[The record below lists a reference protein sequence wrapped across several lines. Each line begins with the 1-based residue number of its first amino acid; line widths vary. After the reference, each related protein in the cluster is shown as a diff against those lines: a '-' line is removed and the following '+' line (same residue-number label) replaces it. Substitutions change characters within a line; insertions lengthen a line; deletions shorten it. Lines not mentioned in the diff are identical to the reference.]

1 MPNSESYAPCLG
13 RSLFLFPSISALNRN
28 MSLIEPRTL
37 KGFRDYL
44 PAAMIARER
53 LIETAKSV
61 YRSYGFSPIDTPA
74 LEYAEILTG
83 KGGDESDK
91 QLYRFTDHG
100 DRDVALRFDLTVPL
114 ARFAAQHINELGTPF
129 KRYHIGTVWRGE
141 NTQAGRYREFMQ
153 CDFDT
158 IGTESN
164 ASDIETLL
172 VIHDLMAKIGFER
185 FTIRLNNRLVLNGLL
200 QKYDLTD
207 KSVGVLRAIDK
218 LAKIGR
224 SSVADEMVDKVG
236 TTREQAERVLDL
248 VQLTNAK
255 SAATQSAFDLLQ
267 SLEGMLSG
275 SETGLLGIA
284 RLRELFTVINTAG
297 IPTERVQ
304 LDLSI
309 ARGLDYYTGTIY
321 ETFLG
326 DKPEIGSVCSGGR
339 YDNLAGLFTKERL
352 PGIGA
357 SLGLDRLLAAMELL
371 GMVESSSTPAEI
383 FIPQFD
389 GTRLGEYLRI
399 SRILRAAGF
408 RVEVFPEAKAL
419 GKQFKYADKKGHKLA
434 LIAGENEFQAGV
446 WQIKNLKVQGQQTT
460 VAEAEL
466 IEYLKSV
473 RP

>member
-1 MPNSESYAPCLG
+1 
-13 RSLFLFPSISALNRN
+13 
-28 MSLIEPRTL
+28 MSDLIEPRTL

-44 PAAMIARER
+44 PAPMIARER
-53 LIETAKSV
+53 LIETAKAV

-83 KGGDESDK
+83 KGGEESDK
-91 QLYRFTDHG
+91 QLYRFKDHG
-100 DRDVALRFDLTVPL
+100 ERDVAMRFDLTVPL

-164 ASDIETLL
+164 AADIETLL
-172 VIHDLMAKIGFER
+172 VIHDLMSKIGFER
-185 FTIRLNNRLVLNGLL
+185 FTIRINNRLVLNGLL
-200 QKYDLTD
+200 QQQGLTE
-207 KSVGVLRAIDK
+207 KSVGVLRSIDK
-218 LAKIGR
+218 LPKIGR
-224 SSVADEMVDKVG
+224 EKVIEEMTEKVG
-236 TTREQAERVLDL
+236 ATREQAERVLDL
-248 VQLTNAK
+248 VQLTG
-255 SAATQSAFDLLQ
+255 DPLDMLR
-267 SLEGMLSG
+267 SLEGMLAG
-275 SETGLLGIA
+275 NEIGQLGVA
-284 RLRELFTVINTAG
+284 RLRELFDCIYKAG
-297 IPTERVQ
+297 IPAERVR

-339 YDNLAGLFTKERL
+339 YDNLAGIFTKERL

-389 GTRLGEYLRI
+389 APRLGDYMRI
-399 SRILRAAGF
+399 SRVLRAAGL
-408 RVEVFPEAKAL
+408 RVEVYPEAKAL

-446 WQIKNLKVQGQQTT
+446 WQVKNLKVQGQQTT
-460 VAEAEL
+460 VSEAEL
-466 IEYLKSV
+466 VEHL
-473 RP
+473 RALLGQ